1 MVKVKVGSMEKEYTS
16 KTTLY
21 EIAKDFKNQY
31 SNDIVLAEC
40 DGVLCELSKK
50 VDEDC
55 EVKFITTDTKIGNDC
70 YRRSMTFLMMKA
82 FYKVCDGENIDKISV
97 QYSVSKG
104 YFCRIYGK
112 VTVTQKLLDSVE
124 AEMRGLVEK
133 DVLITKE
140 SLSTDEA
147 IKLFGELGMYDKEN
161 LFKYRRSSRVNV
173 YHMGGFDD
181 YYYGYMT
188 YSTGVLKYFKL
199 IQYDNGFVLQMPTK
213 EEPDKVPEFKPQEKV
228 FEVLKEATQWG
239 EMMGV
244 PTIGAVNDKI
254 TNGTIGNIMLVQ
266 EALQEKKIA
275 DIATKI
281 ANRQGVKFVMIAG
294 PSSSGKTS
302 FSHRLSIQLM
312 ANGYKPHPIAVD
324 NYFVER
330 EQTPIDEN
338 GDYNYE
344 DLHAVDIE
352 LFNKHMTRLL
362 NGEKVELPEFNFKFG
377 RKEYNGNFL
386 QLGEEDVLVIEGIHC
401 LNDELSYSLPIDSK
415 FKIYISAL
423 TQLNVDEHNRV
434 STTDGRLLR
443 RLVRDYRTRGAS
455 AKKTLSM
462 WESVRRGEE
471 KNIFPF
477 QEQADVMFNS
487 AMPYEPCVLKPF
499 VEPILFQV
507 TEADPEY
514 QEANR
519 LLKFMNYFLP
529 CGYENVPI
537 DSILREFVGGG
548 CFKV

>member
-1 MVKVKVGSMEKEYTS
+1 MG
-16 KTTLY
+16 KTLF
-21 EIAKDFKNQY
+21 ELAKQAQPDYPHQ
-31 SNDIVLAEC
+31 IILA
-40 DGVLCELSKK
+40 K
-50 VDEDC
+50 VDGKLHELKDT
-55 EVKFITTDTKIGNDC
+55 EIENEKVEYITTAAAVGNET
-70 YRRSMTFLMMKA
+70 YRRSVVLLMLHA
-82 FYKVCDGENIDKISV
+82 IYQTAPEHSIDRVTIE
-97 QYSVSKG
+97 YSISKG
-104 YFCRIYGK
+104 LYCSLKADFQ
-112 VTVTQKLLDSVE
+112 VTEEFLARVKTKMQEIVAADIP
-124 AEMRGLVEK
+124 
-133 DVLITKE
+133 ITKRMIQT
-140 SLSTDEA
+140 SEA
-147 IKLFGELGMYDKEN
+147 VKLFEKYGMEDKTK
-161 LFKYRRSSRVNV
+161 LFKYRRSSYVNI
-173 YHMGGFDD
+173 YNLDGFED
-181 YYYGYMT
+181 YFYGYMAP
-188 YSTGVLKYFKL
+188 STGMLGVFDLFL
-199 IQYDNGFVLQMPTK
+199 YDEGFVLQLPVK
-213 EEPDKVPEFKPQEKV
+213 EAPEIVPEFAPQQKL
-228 FEVLKEATQWG
+228 FQVLKESTQWANMLG
-239 EMMGV
+239 IDTV
-244 PTIGAVNDKI
+244 GALNEHI
-254 TNGTIGNIMLVQ
+254 TNNDMNSLILVQ
-266 EALQEKKIA
+266 EALQEQKIVEIVDEIKKRPH
-275 DIATKI
+275 TKFI
-281 ANRQGVKFVMIAG
+281 MIAG
-294 PSSSGKTS
+294 PSSSGKTT

-352 LFNKHMTRLL
+352 LFNQHMTRLL

>member
-1 MVKVKVGSMEKEYTS
+1 MASSTGMLGVFDIF
-16 KTTLY
+16 LY
-21 EIAKDFKNQY
+21 DEG
-31 SNDIVLAEC
+31 IVLQ
-40 DGVLCELSKK
+40 LP
-50 VDEDC
+50 
-55 EVKFITTDTKIGNDC
+55 VKNAP
-70 YRRSMTFLMMKA
+70 L
-82 FYKVCDGENIDKISV
+82 E
-97 QYSVSKG
+97 
-104 YFCRIYGK
+104 
-112 VTVTQKLLDSVE
+112 
-124 AEMRGLVEK
+124 
-133 DVLITKE
+133 
-140 SLSTDEA
+140 
-147 IKLFGELGMYDKEN
+147 
-161 LFKYRRSSRVNV
+161 
-173 YHMGGFDD
+173 
-181 YYYGYMT
+181 
-188 YSTGVLKYFKL
+188 
-199 IQYDNGFVLQMPTK
+199 
-213 EEPDKVPEFKPQEKV
+213 VPEFNPQTKL
-228 FEVLKEATQWG
+228 FNVLKESTSWAKMLGMSTVG
-239 EMMGV
+239 EL
-244 PTIGAVNDKI
+244 NDHI
-254 TNGTIGNIMLVQ
+254 TNGDMTSFMLTQ
-266 EALQEKKIA
+266 EALQEQKIVEIVDEIKKRPH
-275 DIATKI
+275 T
-281 ANRQGVKFVMIAG
+281 KFVMIAG
-294 PSSSGKTS
+294 PSSSGKTT

-330 EQTPIDEN
+330 EQTPLDEN

-352 LFNKHMTRLL
+352 LFNKHMSQLL
-362 NGEKVELPEFNFKFG
+362 NGEKVEMPEFNFKFG

-443 RLVRDYRTRGAS
+443 RLARDYRTRGAS

-507 TEADPEY
+507 TESDPEY

-519 LLKFMNYFLP
+519 LLKFLNYFLS